1 MSRAVIVNYG
11 NGNANSIKNA
21 LTSLGASSVYSS
33 DPREIDSADC
43 IILPGVGH
51 FGAAMQFLH
60 ERGMNQ
66 VLRNA
71 ALRDRKPVLGICL
84 GMQLLAE
91 FSEEGMAEGLAWVRG
106 RAQRIRPQNSR
117 RFKVPHVGWNTVSVR
132 GESLLLRGL
141 DVDEEPF
148 YFCHSYAFTELADPK
163 VASTVTYGQDFV
175 AHFEAGNIF
184 GVQFH
189 PEKSH
194 DTGIALIKN
203 FLQLA
208 G

>member
-1 MSRAVIVNYG
+1 VNYG

-21 LTSLGASSVYSS
+21 LASLGASSVYSS
-33 DPREIDSADC
+33 DPIEIDSADC

-51 FGAAMQFLH
+51 FGAAMQSLR
-60 ERGMNQ
+60 ERGLHQ
-66 VLRNA
+66 ALRDA

-84 GMQLLAE
+84 GMQLMTE

-106 RAQRIRPQNSR
+106 RAQRIRPPDSR
-117 RFKVPHVGWNTVSVR
+117 RFKVPHVGWNTVSPK
-132 GESLLLRGL
+132 GESVLLRGL
-141 DVDEEPF
+141 DVADEPF
-148 YFCHSYAFTELADPK
+148 YFCHSYAFTQLPS
-163 VASTVTYGQDFV
+163 VNVTSTVTYGQEFL
-175 AHFEAGNIF
+175 AHFEVGNIF

-194 DTGIALIKN
+194 DTGLALIRN

-208 G
+208 S